1 MLSYG
6 GRETPTVQLR
16 SGWSGAV
23 WALLGAHNVIRGTLA
38 LSQCVPL
45 GTWLGD

>member
-1 MLSYG
+1 MLCYG

-23 WALLGAHNVIRGTLA
+23 WALLGAHGVTKGSLA
-38 LSQCVPL
+38 LSQCVP
-45 GTWLGD
+45 TWLGD